1 MRERSETKFSEA
13 SFLSGRVCFSRCFLF
28 PALGKND
35 PRQEGRFPSFPIPVL
50 LNCCT
55 NASTKGSPLILRAG
69 TQSDP
74 NIYSIPT
81 SIMINQFGLP
91 PEEGAGCSI
100 KCSVIYFTPCAISS
114 LPHVRTEL
122 AHCW

>member
-1 MRERSETKFSEA
+1 MKLRSLVEEFGFAFRGVFSFPPWGKMTRGKKEGFREAKF
-13 SFLSGRVCFSRCFLF
+13 L
-28 PALGKND
+28 
-35 PRQEGRFPSFPIPVL
+35 SFPIPVL

>member
-1 MRERSETKFSEA
+1 MKLRSLVEEFAFRGVFSFPPWGKMTRGKKEGFREAKF
-13 SFLSGRVCFSRCFLF
+13 L
-28 PALGKND
+28 
-35 PRQEGRFPSFPIPVL
+35 SFPIPVL

-81 SIMINQFGLP
+81 SIMITNSDSLLRR
-91 PEEGAGCSI
+91 ERGAQSI
-100 KCSVIYFTPCAISS
+100 ISVIYFTPCAISS